1 MVWTLVQV
9 SLRDGDLVAQGVF
22 TTSRSAHQAEK
33 KSVHWRGN
41 ESEKKFEI
49 SLTAIVLSPMA
60 PL

>member
-9 SLRDGDLVAQGVF
+9 SLRDGDLVAQGIF

-33 KSVHWRGN
+33 KSVHRRGN

-49 SLTAIVLSPMA
+49 SLTAIVLSPMS